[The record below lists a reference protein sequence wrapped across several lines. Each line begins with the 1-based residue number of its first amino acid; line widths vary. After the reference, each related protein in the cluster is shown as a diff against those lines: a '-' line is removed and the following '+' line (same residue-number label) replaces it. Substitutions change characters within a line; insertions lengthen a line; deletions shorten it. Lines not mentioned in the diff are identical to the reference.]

1 MRCIEAKKYNRV
13 CVYSSVSS
21 VRECKELFH
30 CKLMKYIYP
39 NLLSDLYLLKL
50 QSLGPIFAVN
60 YLGW

>member
-30 CKLMKYIYP
+30 CKLNEIY
-39 NLLSDLYLLKL
+39 LSKL
-50 QSLGPIFAVN
+50 AF
-60 YLGW
+60 